1 MIGTL
6 LKAGLG
12 LLGGVFGSGRENT
25 LDRTLG
31 RFLTNKDDE
40 LNAEAKIRAGAYSLV
55 RKQRALTWFE
65 SFANGVNSLITPL
78 LTLMIIGFL
87 GYIYFLAF
95 TDPAALTLILKA
107 MALIPQELWAL
118 QGIVIAFWF
127 GKRYVDKK
135 RDLDIDKHALSEFNS
150 ALDKY
155 NERKSA
161 EKSAVAAQ
169 AIKNKPR
176 RRKPKP
182 KIIPKGEE
190 Y

>member
-1 MIGTL
+1 MLGLI
-6 LKAGLG
+6 KAGLG
-12 LLGGVFGSGRENT
+12 LVGGLLGSSRENT

-40 LNAEAKIRAGAYSLV
+40 LAAEAKIRAGAYSLV
-55 RKQRALTWFE
+55 RKQRALTKFE

-87 GYIYFLAF
+87 GYVYFLAF
-95 TDPAALTLILKA
+95 TDPALLTVILKA

-135 RDLDIDKHALSEFNS
+135 KELAIDKHAMDNFHNS
-150 ALDKY
+150 LDKY
-155 NERKSA
+155 NERKERAELGKLSA
-161 EKSAVAAQ
+161 KERLRLALKD
-169 AIKNKPR
+169 
-176 RRKPKP
+176 
-182 KIIPKGEE
+182 EDD
-190 Y
+190 